1 MSIAKK
7 LQPTGQVEQVIPEL
21 LTPTLE
27 AATPYPVEVLPPIIQ
42 EAIKAS
48 AHYAQA
54 PLALA
59 GQSIIG
65 AAAYLAQ
72 TRVNAPSRMSNK
84 GQPCVVYTLGLGDSG
99 GGKTITRDIA
109 FAPIH
114 KAEKKCSDVYEL
126 ELTEYKQGKEGLTG
140 KELKAYEAAHQM
152 PMDNRTIIGSD
163 ASFSRVSSLLVEG
176 IPALFWSTDEGGQML
191 AGHSMKADN
200 HIAVLGSMTQLWD
213 SGYCERL
220 RARSNED
227 ASGRAYHR
235 RFSLDL
241 MAQEV
246 SIRNVLN
253 DEVMKGQGFLPRFLF
268 TAPVSRVGTRVLVDG
283 WHGDDPRIQAY
294 WERIESILQT
304 PMALGDDNSSEI
316 HAPVLELTQAARTLW
331 REFWAAI
338 EEQQDKRS
346 FGRYSQIQPFA
357 SRAAQNAL
365 RLSAVL
371 AHFEGKNHIDD
382 VTMAAAIALAQHS
395 LDEWYR
401 YTCATRVDTK
411 TQAAIDMSG
420 WLIKEVQAGK
430 AEWMEFTG
438 REWSNK
444 GFSPL
449 RKADKRD
456 QAISILLDKKHLL
469 TGDGN
474 AYRLNPLL
482 LEPTATTATTA
493 ITATGTGKDSSNAG
507 YSDLKDCD
515 TSATHCDTIG
525 AGAETQ
531 GNVAA
536 CRNDVAMPKGAQG
549 QVTQGLLSGVADVAN
564 VAATSETDDDW
575 TGSMTL

>member
-7 LQPTGQVEQVIPEL
+7 LQPTGQIEQVIPES
-21 LTPTLE
+21 LTPVLE
-27 AATPYPVEVLPPIIQ
+27 TASPYPVEALPSIMR

-59 GQSIIG
+59 GQSILG
-65 AAAYLAQ
+65 AAVYLAQ
-72 TRVNAPSRMSNK
+72 TRVNAPSRTSNK
-84 GQPCVVYTLGLGDSG
+84 GQPCSLFMLSLGNSG
-99 GGKTITRDIA
+99 EGKSFTREIA
-109 FAPIH
+109 FAPIDE
-114 KAEKKCSDVYEL
+114 AEKKRSDEYEREL
-126 ELTEYKQGKEGLTG
+126 EEYKRGREGLSG
-140 KELKAYEAAHQM
+140 KELRDYEAVHQM
-152 PMDNRTIIGSD
+152 PTDNRTIIGSD

-176 IPALFWSTDEGGQML
+176 TPALSWSTSEGGQML
-191 AGHSMKADN
+191 EGHSMKADN
-200 HIAVLGSMTQLWD
+200 FVAALGIMTQLWD
-213 SGYCERL
+213 SGYCERM
-220 RARSNED
+220 RASSNMD

-253 DEVMKGQGFLPRFLF
+253 DDVMKGQGFLPRFLF
-268 TAPVSRVGTRVLVDG
+268 TAPDSRVGTRVLVDG
-283 WHGDDPRIQAY
+283 WHGGDPRIQTF
-294 WERIESILQT
+294 WDRIKSILQT
-304 PMALGDDNSSEI
+304 PMALGDDNSSEV
-316 HAPVLELTQAARTLW
+316 HAPVLELTQAARVLW
-331 REFWAAI
+331 RSFWVVI
-338 EEQQDKRS
+338 EEQQDKKR

-382 VTMAAAIALAQHS
+382 AAMAAAIALAQHS

-401 YTCATRVDTK
+401 YTCVTRVDAK

-420 WLIKEVQAGK
+420 WLVKEVQTGK

-469 TGDGN
+469 AGDGN

-493 ITATGTGKDSSNAG
+493 TGAGKASSNAG
-507 YSDLKDCD
+507 YSNFKDCD
-515 TSATHCDTIG
+515 TRATHCDTIG

-531 GNVAA
+531 GNVAV
-536 CRNDVAMPKGAQG
+536 CRNDVAMPKGAQS
-549 QVTQGLLSGVADVAN
+549 QVTRGLLGGVADVAN
-564 VAATSETDDDW
+564 VAATSEADDDW